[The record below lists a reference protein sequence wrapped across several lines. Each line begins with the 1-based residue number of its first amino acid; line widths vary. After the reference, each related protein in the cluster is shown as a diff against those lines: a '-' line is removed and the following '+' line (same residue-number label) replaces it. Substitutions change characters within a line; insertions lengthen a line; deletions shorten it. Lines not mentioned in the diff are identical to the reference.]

1 MSIQAIDCNEINLL
15 AMGGEVIRRVV
26 VSVEGDVY
34 FVCKREEFE
43 RAKREGREPACIG
56 FHRRDLVNT

>member
-1 MSIQAIDCNEINLL
+1 MNTQTVDGNDINLS
-15 AMGGEVIRRVV
+15 AVGGEVIRLVV

-56 FHRRDLVNT
+56 FHRRDVVNT